1 MCEERV
7 LTAQGGTGES
17 RHNFTFTNIG
27 SHNVAVLKTDS
38 SRNVPLENAGFTLY
52 DTEDNIVQN
61 RTAVYMWQNEI
72 SISDPNYDS
81 SSGRY
86 HRGDTSYTVYTLK
99 GDPAEKTFI
108 MYR

>member
-1 MCEERV
+1 MRRKGFGQRRAER
-7 LTAQGGTGES
+7 EK
-17 RHNFTFTNIG
+17 
-27 SHNVAVLKTDS
+27 AVIILRLQISALIMLRSLKTDS

-86 HRGDTSYTVYTLK
+86 HRGDTSYTVYS
-99 GDPAEKTFI
+99 
-108 MYR
+108 